1 MTTNNTKPI
10 VAHGGPVTTALRAM
24 RDADPSPWHSDGTAG
39 QEWRAA
45 DFEAR
50 RAIAEGF
57 HDRAELLEL
66 ATAAYRG
73 PVELARRMRE
83 TAFGSEGF
91 PKRKSLAAYFRH
103 LFGEDAEPDC
113 MYAQSFAYRLQAIRP
128 FIRSVH

>member
-1 MTTNNTKPI
+1 MTTNSTKPI
-10 VAHGGPVTTALRAM
+10 VAQGGPVTGAIRAM
-24 RDADPSPWHSDGTAG
+24 RDADPSPWASDGSTK
-39 QEWRAA
+39 QEWQAA

-66 ATAAYRG
+66 STAAYRG

-83 TAFGSEGF
+83 TDFGSGQF

-103 LFGEDAEPDC
+103 LFGDDAEPDC
-113 MYAQSFAYRLQAIRP
+113 MYAQSYAYRLQAIRP

>member
-1 MTTNNTKPI
+1 MRSHSTKPI
-10 VAHGGPVTTALRAM
+10 VAQGGPVTEAVRTM
-24 RDADPSPWHSDGTAG
+24 RNAHPSPWDSDGSVS

-45 DFEAR
+45 DFEAS

-73 PVELARRMRE
+73 PLELARRMRE
-83 TAFGSEGF
+83 TEFGGQGF
-91 PKRKSLAAYFRH
+91 SRRRSLGAYFAH
-103 LFGEDAEPDC
+103 LFGDGCELDGA
-113 MYAQSFAYRLQAIRP
+113 YAQSYAYRLQAIRP